1 MVSGR
6 AVRDGTARADFVDY
20 CVALGIAPVVTYNHF
35 TAPHWFARRGGWLD
49 SRAPAVFARYC
60 DLVTERLGDGMKTAT
75 APAQT
80 GGSCTLT
87 TAERPPWTTASAS
100 FSTPGSSPGSET
112 VTPYAPPAARATP
125 GRSASGSKL
134 T

>member
-1 MVSGR
+1 MHADGASKLGLWW
-6 AVRDGTARADFVDY
+6 RDGTRLLRSAQKSLWRRPSRTTARSSTAASPRDIPDAVRELERATLAGAVRY
-20 CVALGIAPVVTYNHF
+20 AHGVT
-35 TAPHWFARRGGWLD
+35 GGPLN
-49 SRAPAVFARYC
+49 
-60 DLVTERLGDGMKTAT
+60 
-75 APAQT
+75 QT

-87 TAERPPWTTASAS
+87 TAERPPCTTASAS
-100 FSTPGSSPGSET
+100 FSIPGSSPGSDT